1 MTTSLPFKAVIWDMD
16 GVLVDTFDGHFRAW
30 SRLFAELE
38 HPFTLDYFRGT
49 FGINNRNIFNALLDR
64 PLAEDEFHLLS
75 ERKEQY
81 FREGV
86 RGSTRPLPG
95 VVEWL
100 QCFDRL
106 GISQAVG
113 SSAPQENID
122 VHLDELNIRRYFSA
136 VASGADLPGKPDPA
150 VFLLAARLLG
160 VAPRDCLVVEDAV
173 QGVEAAKRAG
183 MRCVAVLTT
192 NPAERLQQA
201 DLVLPDLT
209 NLTLEQLA
217 ELKS

>member
-1 MTTSLPFKAVIWDMD
+1 
-16 GVLVDTFDGHFRAW
+16 
-30 SRLFAELE
+30 
-38 HPFTLDYFRGT
+38 
-49 FGINNRNIFNALLDR
+49 
-64 PLAEDEFHLLS
+64 
-75 ERKEQY
+75 
-81 FREGV
+81 
-86 RGSTRPLPG
+86 
-95 VVEWL
+95 
-100 QCFDRL
+100 
-106 GISQAVG
+106 
-113 SSAPQENID
+113 
-122 VHLDELNIRRYFSA
+122 